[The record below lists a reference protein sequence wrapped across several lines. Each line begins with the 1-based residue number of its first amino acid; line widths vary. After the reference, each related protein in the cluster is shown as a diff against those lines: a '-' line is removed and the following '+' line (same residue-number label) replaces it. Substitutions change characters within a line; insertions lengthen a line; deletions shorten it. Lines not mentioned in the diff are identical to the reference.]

1 MRFLT
6 SVHSTI
12 IIKYKF
18 EFRNAIL
25 LVFTIIL
32 GDLFMMMLIKSFLI
46 INYLMLANIA
56 VANDKEETNFGLTPL
71 KNAVSSSWD
80 SNVKPLVE
88 VAGETW
94 ASLITSAT
102 IDPDQFTTAIKET
115 WSKTLQDSAAGE
127 EISGAGSAIN
137 NFITREI
144 DTTSE
149 SATESKKLLDDGKFV
164 DSIWYLSTHFIKNT
178 DDNLAKAV
186 QESELINTIGKITAT
201 SYGGPPGAA
210 AYASWYAYKETKD
223 PELAL
228 RMGIMSGT
236 SNAGFGLINQDISTQ
251 VKNKILSGVMA
262 GLTAAIS
269 GEDEQNIK
277 NAFLN
282 SSLMSLTPPNQ
293 TPTTS
298 KIDTH
303 KTDEKIENKQDEIA
317 KPIASHPVSPPP

>member
-1 MRFLT
+1 MT
-6 SVHSTI
+6 DTI
-12 IIKYKF
+12 
-18 EFRNAIL
+18 N
-25 LVFTIIL
+25 
-32 GDLFMMMLIKSFLI
+32 
-46 INYLMLANIA
+46 
-56 VANDKEETNFGLTPL
+56 ANDKEDTSFGLTPL

-102 IDPDQFTTAIKET
+102 IDPKQFTSAIKDT
-115 WSKTLQDSAAGE
+115 WSKTLQDSKAGE
-127 EISGAGSAIN
+127 EISGAGSAVN
-137 NFITREI
+137 NFISREI
-144 DTTSE
+144 DATSK
-149 SATESKKLLDDGKFV
+149 SATESKKLLEEGKLVDG
-164 DSIWYLSTHFIKNT
+164 IWYLSTHFIKDT

-236 SNAGFGLINQDISTQ
+236 SNAGFGLINQNSLSTLA
-251 VKNKILSGVMA
+251 KNKILSGVMA

-269 GEDEQNIK
+269 GKDEQNIK

-282 SSLMSLTPPNQ
+282 SSLMNLTQSNQ
-293 TPTTS
+293 MAVDAVNNKLDTNETHH
-298 KIDTH
+298 KIG
-303 KTDEKIENKQDEIA
+303 K
-317 KPIASHPVSPPP
+317 